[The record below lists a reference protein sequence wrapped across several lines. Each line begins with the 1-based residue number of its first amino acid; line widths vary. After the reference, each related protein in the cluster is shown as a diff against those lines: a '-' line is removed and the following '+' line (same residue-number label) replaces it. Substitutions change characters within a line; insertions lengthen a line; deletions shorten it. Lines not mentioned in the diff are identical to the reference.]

1 MISHIFNNTTAHI
14 KNFQV
19 VTGFNRSDAVALAN
33 INVQGGLASFDT
45 VGCFTT
51 MPANLKDPNVLTAW
65 ADSAID
71 STLIEHAGPL
81 PSANPSTGWQF
92 SWILSASGMTALA
105 EAAALSSGSASSTAY
120 IRYLMLTDAGTTYA
134 ASHYIW
140 ASLTYTLT
148 PAAGVTFEHTWL

>member
-33 INVQGGLASFDT
+33 INTQGGLASFDR
-45 VGCFTT
+45 VDCFTT

-65 ADSAID
+65 ADSAIP
-71 STLIEHAGPL
+71 STLIEHAGAL

-92 SWILSASGMTALA
+92 SWILSASGKTAL
-105 EAAALSSGSASSTAY
+105 EADVLSSGSASSTAY
-120 IRYLMLTDAGTTYA
+120 IRYLMLTDAGTTA
-134 ASHYIW
+134 AAFHYIW